1 MQTPDR
7 DGHLGALPAIEAPP
21 EAHDSITE
29 PARELIRR
37 GPSGYLWNQAGSLW
51 LFVSLLLYEVIVRR
65 SLPQAQTN
73 VFDLISTEANL
84 GFYIAS
90 LGLANAGM
98 VYLPRALA
106 EGGPGQ
112 ATALAIRLVLLR
124 VGMALLVGMVIVWG
138 LPALTAAA
146 ITSGWPAVA
155 GPMHS
160 FAVQAL
166 LQHRGA
172 IAAYVVCVGSTT
184 ILSSLLIALVRTR
197 PAFIVSSVSQLAQL
211 VLAYVFIRVTGQ
223 GVDGA
228 LIAQSVPAAVT
239 TVIYVFVL
247 WRVLNA
253 PPEMTG
259 RTFLGPAMKLGV
271 ASWLADLPNSSLVQ
285 PTALGQLSAVA
296 PTQLLFFKST
306 YQMGDAGAR
315 FFTDGLGGVSMA
327 IMSASYAG
335 RRLDSLAIGWRT
347 VNKLQ
352 VLLAVPLV
360 VFCIPH
366 SAAIMTLLFGHLY
379 AQSGSLLA
387 VFLAVNGAIQLLGGA
402 THEWA
407 LYVLGRQQW
416 VVLSRW
422 GTLVILALTGAVLV
436 PRFYALGALLA
447 VGIGRL
453 AAEVFL
459 LVLARR
465 GVARPYP
472 FAFIGRL
479 LPALVPAVVFTL
491 LWQPEA
497 AIAGFVAR
505 LTWVPQAL
513 RTVGAQGAT
522 LAVEAVVF
530 FAIFLICL
538 RLVRPL
544 DHDDATLLA
553 QVPRWLRRV
562 LLPFAGARF
571 RGTSVVQIA
580 PATLSMGLP
589 PVTGG
594 AGGRTA
600 GPPDALQQLSLASRR
615 WRRKRYRLTGR
626 PLTRMLYPPPYPL
639 NHRLKQRRR
648 D

>member
-1 MQTPDR
+1 MQWSER
-7 DGHLGALPAIEAPP
+7 NGHGDAPPAFEAP
-21 EAHDSITE
+21 ADDQATITE

-51 LFVSLLLYEVIVRR
+51 LFVSLLLFEVVIRR

-90 LGLANAGM
+90 LGMANAGM

-112 ATALAIRLVLLR
+112 AMALAIRLVLLR
-124 VGMALLVGMVIVWG
+124 VAMALLVGIVIVWG
-138 LPALTAAA
+138 LPVLAAAA
-146 ITSGWPAVA
+146 ISTGWPAAA
-155 GPMHS
+155 GPMSS

-166 LQHRGA
+166 LQHRAA

-184 ILSSLLIALVRTR
+184 ILSALLIALVRTR
-197 PAFIVSSVSQLAQL
+197 TIFIIGALSQLVQL
-211 VLAYVFIRVTGQ
+211 ALAYVFIRLTSQ

-239 TVIYVFVL
+239 ALIYAFVL
-247 WRVLNA
+247 WRVLKA
-253 PPEMTG
+253 PPDMTG
-259 RTFLGPAMKLGV
+259 GAFLGPAMKLGV

-285 PTALGQLSAVA
+285 PVALGQLSAVA

-335 RRLDSLAIGWRT
+335 KRRDALATGWRT

-360 VFCIPH
+360 VFCVPH
-366 SAAIMTLLFGHLY
+366 AAAIMTLLFGHLY
-379 AQSGSLLA
+379 AQSGPLLA
-387 VFLAVNGAIQLLGGA
+387 VFLVVNGLIQLFGGA
-402 THEWA
+402 THEWT
-407 LYVLGRQQW
+407 LYVLGRQNW

-422 GTLVILALTGAVLV
+422 GTLAVLALTGIVLV
-436 PRFYALGALLA
+436 PRYFALGALLA

-453 AAEVFL
+453 VAEVFL

-472 FAFIGRL
+472 FGFIWRIL
-479 LPALVPAVVFTL
+479 LALVPAAIVTL

-497 AIAGFVAR
+497 AIAGIVAR
-505 LTWVPQAL
+505 LTWVPQTL
-513 RTVGAQGAT
+513 RTVGAQGAS
-522 LAVEAVVF
+522 LAVEAVIF
-530 FAIFLICL
+530 FAIFIACL
-538 RLVRPL
+538 RLIRPL
-544 DHDDATLLA
+544 DDDDAALLA
-553 QVPRWLRRV
+553 QVPRWLRRT
-562 LLPFAGARF
+562 LAPFGGAPATAVSARRFGIPVAVGAKRPAYAPPATTGGSQPRRRAGARA
-571 RGTSVVQIA
+571 RSGPRT
-580 PATLSMGLP
+580 PLP
-589 PVTGG
+589 PHFPG
-594 AGGRTA
+594 
-600 GPPDALQQLSLASRR
+600 
-615 WRRKRYRLTGR
+615 
-626 PLTRMLYPPPYPL
+626 
-639 NHRLKQRRR
+639 
-648 D
+648 